1 MLNHINDNIRT
12 TNFAKNAADSS
23 ASVQHACDP
32 RNEPGKNTL
41 NDTHQG
47 AAEILNNI

>member
-23 ASVQHACDP
+23 ASVQHASGP
-32 RNEPGKNTL
+32 RNESGKDTL
-41 NDTHQG
+41 NDTQQE
-47 AAEILNNI
+47 ATEILNNV